1 MPAIIKTAPKE
12 ESYNF
17 VVGRTDINT
26 ESHDARAFEFH
37 SYSENQDSR
46 LIVFGSTVY
55 HMLFLRTKEA
65 KDRACCTGW
74 MDLTPQW
81 NEELNSS
88 RVEATTD
95 SQRQIL
101 AALADGEWH
110 NKKFITSNSTFKDT
124 EWRTAIKTLMDRK
137 LVECNIYGMMKGR
150 ASNRGYKY
158 RLVVND

>member
-1 MPAIIKTAPKE
+1 MPAIINTAPKE

-26 ESHDARAFEFH
+26 EAHDARAYEFH
-37 SYSENQDSR
+37 SYSENKDSR
-46 LIVFGSTVY
+46 LIEFGSTVY
-55 HMLFLRTKEA
+55 HMLFLRTREA
-65 KDRACCTGW
+65 KERACCTGW
-74 MDLTPQW
+74 TDLTPQW
-81 NEELNSS
+81 NEQLNSS

-101 AALADGEWH
+101 AALGDGEWH